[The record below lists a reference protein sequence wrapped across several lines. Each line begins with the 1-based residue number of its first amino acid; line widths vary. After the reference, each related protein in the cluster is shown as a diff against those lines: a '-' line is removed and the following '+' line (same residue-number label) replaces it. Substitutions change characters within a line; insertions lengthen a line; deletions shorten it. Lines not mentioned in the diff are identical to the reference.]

1 MTGVS
6 SPAGPYG
13 QAGRRAGGQ
22 AQKADRQPHPYVSE
36 TLLLSTRYLIDIK
49 TGEQVFIEAGEAQAG
64 RSRMGRTP
72 QDHRSGGAGWA
83 GHHGT
88 SRIFALCEALPPL
101 NRPFSYPPDR
111 LTAALAQTP
120 AASTA
125 SGPTAAGCT
134 TTRSLRRSAP
144 PTTPLPPP
152 TRHRSAFRRSVYAL
166 QTLCR
171 RSVDAL

>member
-1 MTGVS
+1 MGR
-6 SPAGPYG
+6 
-13 QAGRRAGGQ
+13 QAGGRAGEQ
-22 AQKADRQPHPYVSE
+22 AGGRAGRHRKQTASRTPMYQRRSSYLPGTSSTSRPESRSSSRQVRPKP
-36 TLLLSTRYLIDIK
+36 
-49 TGEQVFIEAGEAQAG
+49 G

-144 PTTPLPPP
+144 PPLPPSP
-152 TRHRSAFRRSVYAL
+152 HPLVIVPPLDAL
-166 QTLCR
+166 YTLCR